1 MSTSYSLDLRTKI
14 ITALTNGSL
23 QRNVAKRFK
32 ISERTIRRYWK
43 LHREKADLYPK
54 KPVKT
59 RPNKVDWNQVLEFV
73 KNHNDKTLREI
84 GENFK
89 INPSSV
95 FRILLS
101 FNFTFKKSRFY
112 TKKETK
118 MNEENLLKKSVKSKV
133 NN

>member
-32 ISERTIRRYWK
+32 ISERTVRRYWK

-118 MNEENLLKKSVKSKV
+118 MNEENLLKKSVKSMI
-133 NN
+133 NS

>member
-32 ISERTIRRYWK
+32 ISERTVRRYWK